1 MMAAGGAIVPP
12 AASSRHASVVPL
24 HDHMLGARAVAVLD
38 VDIADMAYAPARP
51 RRDLRHVAGRTALD
65 PAGFLRRASRP
76 LRRATRSNKSRCRA
90 TSTRPRRLPCPCR
103 RRRPCCRSSPC
114 SRCRASGSGRPLAAR
129 GRRCRAPACRARSAA
144 SRSAFSRQSSGV
156 SGRCATCAAWVAASG
171 MSPAAGVFTGLFSI
185 CSRCCSGVG
194 FDSAFCIAPP
204 CPAGARR
211 HQLPPPVRE
220 SLQRSLQI
228 FHGLGRRAR
237 LRAHVPARHGTL
249 HTEGAPTRNRR
260 DVRPT
265 RQTRVSRR
273 SRRPARKPR
282 PACSRRCRRCCRPPR
297 CSAYPTARWTVRPT
311 CRPWSFDSELAPP
324 LSLFFWQP
332 APAARPAIRRPA
344 KTARDTCRSE
354 YRCMTP
360 PLMSMWMEHAGAQ
373 FACRAG
379 PSQPPRFHSFFK

>member
-24 HDHMLGARAVAVLD
+24 RDDHMLGARAVAVLD

-65 PAGFLRRASRP
+65 PAGLRRASRP

-129 GRRCRAPACRARSAA
+129 VAAVGRLRAALDRRQAGRHFPGNLLGRQRTLRDLRRLGCRIGHVAGRRRLHR
-144 SRSAFSRQSSGV
+144 
-156 SGRCATCAAWVAASG
+156 
-171 MSPAAGVFTGLFSI
+171 LFSI

-204 CPAGARR
+204 CPAGAR

-311 CRPWSFDSELAPP
+311 CRPWSSIPSLRRRCRSSSGSPHLPP
-324 LSLFFWQP
+324 
-332 APAARPAIRRPA
+332 
-344 KTARDTCRSE
+344 ARDQEAGEDGSR
-354 YRCMTP
+354 Y
-360 PLMSMWMEHAGAQ
+360 MS
-373 FACRAG
+373 
-379 PSQPPRFHSFFK
+379 K

>member
-1 MMAAGGAIVPP
+1 
-12 AASSRHASVVPL
+12 
-24 HDHMLGARAVAVLD
+24 MLGARAVAVLD

-65 PAGFLRRASRP
+65 PAGLRRASRP

-129 GRRCRAPACRARSAA
+129 VAAVGACVPRSIGGKPVGIFPAIFSASADAARPAPPGLPHRACRRPPASSPA
-144 SRSAFSRQSSGV
+144 SRSVPAAVPGSGSIPRSALHLLV
-156 SGRCATCAAWVAASG
+156 RPARAASAA
-171 MSPAAGVFTGLFSI
+171 AAGPG
-185 CSRCCSGVG
+185 
-194 FDSAFCIAPP
+194 IATT
-204 CPAGARR
+204 
-211 HQLPPPVRE
+211 V
-220 SLQRSLQI
+220 LQI

-260 DVRPT
+260 DVRHASDA
-265 RQTRVSRR
+265 RQPPLAARRGSRAR
-273 SRRPARKPR
+273 HARAAVAAAGRPARR
-282 PACSRRCRRCCRPPR
+282 TRRRGGRCGRHAARGARFRAC
-297 CSAYPTARWTVRPT
+297 AAVVALLLAART
-311 CRPWSFDSELAPP
+311 CRQA
-324 LSLFFWQP
+324 
-332 APAARPAIRRPA
+332 AIRRPA

-360 PLMSMWMEHAGAQ
+360 PLMSMWMEHAGAHS
-373 FACRAG
+373 CRAG

>member
-12 AASSRHASVVPL
+12 AASSRHASVVPPRTITCSARVPSPCSTSTSPTWRTRQPGRVAICG
-24 HDHMLGARAVAVLD
+24 MLPDGRLS
-38 VDIADMAYAPARP
+38 IPPA
-51 RRDLRHVAGRTALD
+51 
-65 PAGFLRRASRP
+65 LRRASRP

-144 SRSAFSRQSSGV
+144 SRSAFSRQSSRA
-156 SGRCATCAAWVAASG
+156 SADAARPAPPGLPHRACRRPPAS
-171 MSPAAGVFTGLFSI
+171 SPAFSI

-297 CSAYPTARWTVRPT
+297 CSAYRRRGGRCGRHAARGARFRACAAVVALLLAART
-311 CRPWSFDSELAPP
+311 CR
-324 LSLFFWQP
+324 Q
-332 APAARPAIRRPA
+332 
-344 KTARDTCRSE
+344 ARDQEAGEDGSR
-354 YRCMTP
+354 Y
-360 PLMSMWMEHAGAQ
+360 MS
-373 FACRAG
+373 
-379 PSQPPRFHSFFK
+379 K

>member
-1 MMAAGGAIVPP
+1 
-12 AASSRHASVVPL
+12 
-24 HDHMLGARAVAVLD
+24 MLGARAVAVLD

-65 PAGFLRRASRP
+65 PAGLRRASRP

-144 SRSAFSRQSSGV
+144 SRSAFSRQSSRASADAARPAPPGLPHRACRRPPASSPALLDLFPLLFRGRV
-156 SGRCATCAAWVAASG
+156 RFRVLHCTSLSGRRAPASE
-171 MSPAAGVFTGLFSI
+171 
-185 CSRCCSGVG
+185 
-194 FDSAFCIAPP
+194 
-204 CPAGARR
+204 
-211 HQLPPPVRE
+211 LPPPVRE

-260 DVRPT
+260 DVRP
-265 RQTRVSRR
+265 RVRRASAAARAARRGSRAR
-273 SRRPARKPR
+273 HARAAVAAAAGRPA
-282 PACSRRCRRCCRPPR
+282 ARRTRRRGGR
-297 CSAYPTARWTVRPT
+297 CGRHAARGL
-311 CRPWSFDSELAPP
+311 DSELAPP